1 MQTKFRLAIIVLT
14 TIILSATAICGQNT
28 GGISEAEKSISKQS
42 LRQYIEALVDEQ
54 CEGRASGSEAIDV
67 AKRFIATDFYKS
79 GLQMIGEAYSY
90 GFYFWNNNIKCL
102 GVNVVG
108 YIAADPAVV
117 NPKTIVV
124 GAHYDHLGTLAGN
137 IYSGADNNASGVAAV
152 MELGKAFAKLA
163 EHEVRPMCNICFVAF
178 DAKELA
184 SKGSEK
190 FLADKIVEPTDIS
203 LMINLDQI
211 GTTLAPPE
219 EAKTQHLLPNNYLL
233 LLGKES
239 VKPEILSVFKNNNTD
254 AEPIILDFSYYGN
267 SHIYNIMNNIG
278 DQVPFRNAD
287 IPAISITSGIH
298 KYTNKTSDDISII
311 NFNAL
316 TQRCRFIFRVI
327 CELAGIKK

>member
-1 MQTKFRLAIIVLT
+1 MQANLRLTIIVLT
-14 TIILSATAICGQNT
+14 TIILSATAVSGQNT
-28 GGISEAEKSISKQS
+28 DALSEAEKSISKQA
-42 LRQYIEALVDEQ
+42 LRQYIELLVDEQ
-54 CEGRASGSEAIDV
+54 CEGRASGSAAIDV
-67 AKRFIATDFYKS
+67 AKRFIATEFYKG
-79 GLQMIGEAYSY
+79 GLQMIGQAYSY
-90 GFYFWNNNIKCL
+90 GFYFWNNNTECL
-102 GVNVVG
+102 GINVVG
-108 YIAADPAVV
+108 TIAADSTVV

-124 GAHYDHLGTLAGN
+124 GAHYDHLGILAGKT
-137 IYSGADNNASGVAAV
+137 YSGADNNASGVAAV
-152 MELGKAFAKLA
+152 IELGKAFAKLA
-163 EHEVRPMCNICFVAF
+163 EHGIRPMCNICFVAF
-178 DAKELA
+178 DAKELG

-239 VKPEILSVFKNNNTD
+239 VKPEIISVFENSNTA
-254 AEPIILDFSYYGN
+254 AEPIVLDFSYYGN

-278 DQVPFRNAD
+278 DQVPFRNAG

-316 TQRCRFIFRVI
+316 TQRCRFVFRVI
-327 CELAGIKK
+327 CKLAGIKK